1 MLARNANRNH
11 YVIRLLVLSLL
22 AILLFSLL
30 VSCGAGEGA
39 RKGTPLPVKGATTST
54 QAGQVSATQPVP
66 TSAPLSPTSTAQ
78 PSILH
83 GPTNFLLT
91 TPLAFSSASGAT
103 MDNNGAITPLDA
115 NTIKTQITAEL
126 KRLLFVVD
134 SRDDVKVYSP
144 GTSPVTAQ
152 VTQQADS
159 SIALDYQQTVDSEAG
174 SVTITFDGVL
184 LKDRMT
190 VTYDQQYSPSILI
203 NANASEVT
211 VALTAAVRWVSADQI
226 PAAPGNGRY
235 QLISNGG
242 VALAW
247 SAGQNAAAYN
257 IYRLISD
264 RDQQFQLLATVKATT
279 YTDNSA
285 AAAQYVNS
293 PKGITYAIFSVGP
306 TGVENPGGM
315 VIVVATQ

>member
-1 MLARNANRNH
+1 
-11 YVIRLLVLSLL
+11 
-22 AILLFSLL
+22 
-30 VSCGAGEGA
+30 
-39 RKGTPLPVKGATTST
+39 
-54 QAGQVSATQPVP
+54 
-66 TSAPLSPTSTAQ
+66 
-78 PSILH
+78 
-83 GPTNFLLT
+83 
-91 TPLAFSSASGAT
+91 

-134 SRDDVKVYSP
+134 SHNGVKVYSP

-152 VTQQADS
+152 VTHNADG
-159 SIALDYQQTVDSEAG
+159 SIAINYQQTVDSEAG
-174 SVTITFDGVL
+174 SVAITFDGVL
-184 LKDRMT
+184 LKQQIT

-211 VALTAAVRWVSADQI
+211 VALTAAVRWVSANQI
-226 PAAPGNGRY
+226 PAAPGNGSYR
-235 QLISNGG
+235 LTSSGG
-242 VALAW
+242 IALAW

-257 IYRLISD
+257 VYRLISD
-264 RDQQFQLLATVKATT
+264 RDQQFQLLATVKATA

-293 PKGITYAIFSVGP
+293 PKGITYAVFSIGP
-306 TGVENPGGM
+306 TNVENPGGM

>member
-1 MLARNANRNH
+1 M
-11 YVIRLLVLSLL
+11 RLLVLSLL
-22 AILLFSLL
+22 AILLLSLL
-30 VSCGAGEGA
+30 VGCGTDSQN
-39 RKGTPLPVKGATTST
+39 TPLSDKPTT
-54 QAGQVSATQPVP
+54 QAGQVSATQPAP

-78 PSILH
+78 PSILQ

-91 TPLAFSSASGAT
+91 PPLNFASVSGAT
-103 MDNNGAITPLDA
+103 MDNSRAITPLDA

-134 SRDDVKVYSP
+134 SRDGIKVYSP
-144 GTSPVTAQ
+144 GTSPVAAQ
-152 VTQQADS
+152 VTQNADS
-159 SIALDYQQTVDSEAG
+159 SIAINYQQTVDSEAG
-174 SVTITFDGVL
+174 SVAITFDGVL
-184 LKDRMT
+184 LKHQIT

-203 NANASEVT
+203 NANASDATVT
-211 VALTAAVRWVSADQI
+211 LTAAVRWVSADQI

-235 QLISNGG
+235 QLIRNGG

-247 SAGQNAAAYN
+247 SAGQNATAYN
-257 IYRLISD
+257 VYRLISD

-285 AAAQYVNS
+285 TAVQYVNS

-315 VIVVATQ
+315 VIVVATT